1 MWQAIRLARR
11 SDADF
16 VASTSPLAEASARAI
31 ILITLTASVILWA
44 VAITTIWRTGPPDL
58 PLLLVLMLGVSV
70 LALYLLPRSFLLA
83 QALWLVGVAV
93 LISLLT
99 LVLRRPEAAL
109 AYILLPLVAG
119 VLIGWWAAAL
129 TEAATIALVWW
140 LARALVMP
148 ALSSELGLAIAVTGA
163 LVAAV
168 GYSATHVLL
177 QAFDWSLLHA
187 VQSQRQVEEARAQR
201 LALKESQADL
211 GLANREL
218 ARLSDRLLVLNQA
231 AAEARQAKE
240 EFVAN
245 VSHELR
251 TPLNMIIGFSEL
263 ILQSTELYGT
273 RLPPALMSDI
283 AAIERNS
290 RHLAR
295 LVDDVLD
302 LSRAEAARTTL
313 SKGWVSLQ
321 EIAQDAVE
329 SVRVLYESKGLY
341 LRVEAADDLPPVYC
355 DRTRIRQVIINL
367 LSNAGRF
374 VSRGGVVVRIECRED
389 RVVITVED
397 TGPGIAPDDQAR
409 IFEPFTQLES
419 TSRRGLGG
427 SGLGLA
433 ISRRFV
439 QMHGGDMWLE
449 SQLGVGSTFAF
460 SLPLGLGAVVSRE
473 ALGDAKRAMDPYR
486 EFEYRQR
493 TRRFAAPQPEAV
505 PRYVLI
511 DQGGSFRSQL
521 ARYFEQ
527 AETVGA
533 DNLKQALDELGR
545 SPAQALVVNTPSPA
559 EVPAALVQLGDLPY
573 GTPAMA
579 CWVPDPKPA
588 ARLGVIRYLVK
599 PISRDALL
607 SALEEL
613 NPPVR
618 RVLIVD
624 DDWEAL
630 HLFSRVLEASQRG
643 YQVLLARN
651 GGQALEVMRTRE
663 PELVLLDL
671 TMPGLDGFGVLQQ
684 MSQDPALRDIPVI
697 VISARDPLGEPLVSD
712 ALMVT
717 RKGGL
722 SIRDLAACI
731 EALSH
736 VLTSSARPPV
746 PRQPGTPPA

>member
-11 SDADF
+11 SDADS

-31 ILITLTASVILWA
+31 ILITLTASVILWS
-44 VAITTIWRTGPPDL
+44 VAISTIWRTGPPDL

-119 VLIGWWAAAL
+119 VLIGWWAAIL
-129 TEAATIALVWW
+129 TEAATTALVWW

-201 LALKESQADL
+201 LALKEAQADL

-313 SKGWVSLQ
+313 SKGWASPQ
-321 EIAQDAVE
+321 EIAQDAAE

-374 VSRGGVVVRIECRED
+374 VSRGGVVVRVDGRGG
-389 RVVITVED
+389 RVVVSVED
-397 TGPGIAPDDQAR
+397 TGPGIAPEDQAR

-579 CWVPDPKPA
+579 CWVPGPKPA

-607 SALEEL
+607 SALEEM